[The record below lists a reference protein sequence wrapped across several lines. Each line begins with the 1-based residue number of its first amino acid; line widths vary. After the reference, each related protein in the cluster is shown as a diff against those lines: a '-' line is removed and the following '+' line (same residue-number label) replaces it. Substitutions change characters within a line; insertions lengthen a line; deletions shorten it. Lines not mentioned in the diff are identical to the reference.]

1 MNTKEILD
9 LLPYT
14 SPFLFVDE
22 LFELTVNGIKG
33 TYTYRKDEY
42 FYRGHFKNN
51 PVTPGVILTETM
63 AQIGVVCFGI
73 YLLKD
78 IVSKTSI
85 PEIALSSA
93 EIDFLAPVFPGEK
106 VTVISKKKYFR
117 FNKLKCEVEMRN
129 SLDKI
134 VCSGTLS
141 GMLKYR
147 K

>member
-1 MNTKEILD
+1 MNSKKILD

-14 SPFLFVDE
+14 TPFLFVDA
-22 LFELTVNGIKG
+22 LFEINENGIKG
-33 TYTYRKDEY
+33 TYTYSPDEY
-42 FYRGHFKNN
+42 FYKGHFKSF
-51 PVTPGVILTETM
+51 PVTPGVILIETM

-78 IVSKTSI
+78 AIPKTSI

-134 VCSGTLS
+134 VCNGTLA
-141 GMLKYR
+141 GILKYR
-147 K
+147 N